1 MVFTIAEG
9 CEAEEE
15 EKEREA
21 ICGHKAQDIHLL
33 ALCRKSLLAAHT
45 DRLKVKGWKKKIHS

>member
-33 ALCRKSLLAAHT
+33 ALC
-45 DRLKVKGWKKKIHS
+45 